1 MSEFSDIRL
10 FSFWMGKA
18 MGKTAS
24 GHVFTVLLDPVA
36 KKGNL
41 RTARHPGG
49 GHIRSMAITTGETR
63 IPNRRTVWH
72 FEAGAS
78 RGYDPDCDPAALAL
92 LASRIAKFVE
102 EVFFF
107 GTDA

>member
-18 MGKTAS
+18 TGKTAS
-24 GHVFTVLLDPVA
+24 GHVFTVRLDSRA

-41 RTARHPGG
+41 RTACHPEG
-49 GHIRSMAITTGETR
+49 GHIRAMVITTGETR
-63 IPNRRTVWH
+63 IPDRRTVWH
-72 FEAGAS
+72 FKSGAS

-102 EVFFF
+102 GTFFF
-107 GTDA
+107 DTDA